1 VGVLKGG
8 EGVRVGR
15 SMQGVPCVRRGGEG
29 DDWVGDIKYVLVRP
43 LFFPIVSSAL
53 VSLITC

>member
-1 VGVLKGG
+1 VLKGG